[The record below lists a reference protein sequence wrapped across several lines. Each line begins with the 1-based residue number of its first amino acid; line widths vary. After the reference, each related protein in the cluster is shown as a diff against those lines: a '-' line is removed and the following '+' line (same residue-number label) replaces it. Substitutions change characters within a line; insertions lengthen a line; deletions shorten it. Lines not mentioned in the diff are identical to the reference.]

1 MNSPSISRAHSW
13 NSIWKCLLTQTS
25 LFQSSF
31 VQAEMCSFLILC
43 QRKIRIKLAHTLS
56 SSKVVHY
63 WKRSFFILLHKLV
76 LANLMYWC
84 CYFKHGIGLSYFRK
98 KRPLSWTRCFT
109 GKGISI
115 DCWRCDWW
123 HPVLPDNI
131 CGKNSPRILVRS
143 ELFGIAAHTRSVGV
157 FGCLGSLSLGT
168 DWSISDS
175 FYLMLC
181 CMSEIFH
188 CINWAD
194 GQSGTTLDDWDY
206 FLKQLP
212 LVLCTLTWF
221 AQEWCLDDLSV

>member
-1 MNSPSISRAHSW
+1 MWVSQKVSMNSPSISRAHSW

-98 KRPLSWTRCFT
+98 NDHCPGLGVSQGRESALTVGGVIDGILSSL
-109 GKGISI
+109 II
-115 DCWRCDWW
+115 
-123 HPVLPDNI
+123 
-131 CGKNSPRILVRS
+131 
-143 ELFGIAAHTRSVGV
+143 SVGRTA
-157 FGCLGSLSLGT
+157 LG
-168 DWSISDS
+168 
-175 FYLMLC
+175 F
-181 CMSEIFH
+181 
-188 CINWAD
+188 
-194 GQSGTTLDDWDY
+194 
-206 FLKQLP
+206 
-212 LVLCTLTWF
+212 
-221 AQEWCLDDLSV
+221 